1 MDGRTRGPF
10 LPYFYHYF
18 TAIKNPSSRVV
29 IRDVSCK
36 MLCISSHLVPRS
48 FPPPLGRHKTQKTRI
63 IVSHNITSHTPTRY
77 AFYEA
82 TTPTPPKRLIL
93 EESQM
98 EEDFDYYYSFFKPKG
113 TLEKMILR
121 DEYIRLRNAQRK
133 SKTTTMATATI
144 LPDNMAHSLR
154 MESIRSS
161 SSLLLSGS
169 YRGVDLD
176 EASSIRSSIRNSL
189 RSSSS
194 NNNSSNNNYYYRV
207 GNDPNET
214 VKKVSLSSVN
224 SKTTSSSSS
233 SEKVVFAPQSPDE
246 IRIFRQQQENLQRIR
261 VEQARLKALHER
273 YAKEGDNDEAACLL
287 PQKPR
292 VRFDAVRGRDPLAVA
307 KDKTSTTTTTTA
319 TNTTTTTTTPT
330 NESSNGNERMKK
342 SGATRKQGKSWKRWI
357 ESLTRKPERR
367 NSM

>member
-1 MDGRTRGPF
+1 M
-10 LPYFYHYF
+10 
-18 TAIKNPSSRVV
+18 
-29 IRDVSCK
+29 
-36 MLCISSHLVPRS
+36 PRS
-48 FPPPLGRHKTQKTRI
+48 FPPPLARHNKTHKTRI
-63 IVSHNITSHTPTRY
+63 LVSHNITSHTPTRY
-77 AFYEA
+77 AFYKA

-133 SKTTTMATATI
+133 SKTTTTMATATI

-189 RSSSS
+189 RSSSN
-194 NNNSSNNNYYYRV
+194 NNNSGNYNYYYRV

-224 SKTTSSSSS
+224 SKTTTSSSC

-273 YAKEGDNDEAACLL
+273 YAEEGDNDEAACLL

-307 KDKTSTTTTTTA
+307 KDKTSTTTTATTA
-319 TNTTTTTTTPT
+319 TTTTTTLT
-330 NESSNGNERMKK
+330 NESSNGNELVKK